1 MCYMPM
7 MAFAETATDCDGG
20 SGCSHEAAI
29 GTTHYDTL
37 SEAVLAGGEIVLLK
51 DVTKDITI
59 EEGKTVTIDLA
70 GHNITGSSNHTII
83 NLSLIHILWICRT
96 SDFMPEKAH
105 LTFSII

>member
-1 MCYMPM
+1 MKTKMKKTAVVLMSLIMVMCYMPM

-70 GHNITGSSNHTII
+70 GHNITG
-83 NLSLIHILWICRT
+83 LSLIHI
-96 SDFMPEKAH
+96 
-105 LTFSII
+105 